1 MAFTI
6 RFLDEDNETVLDT
19 QSVEE
24 GATPVYAGQTPTKA
38 STEANTYTFSGWSP
52 EIVEAAADA
61 DYVAVYTSA
70 TRQYTITFYDEDEET
85 VLRTQSVDYGAVPV
99 YGGETPSKDPT
110 AANTYS
116 FSGWNPA
123 LAEVAGDASYVAVF
137 TEAVRKYSV
146 TFKDED
152 NETVLLAAAEYDYN
166 TPADEII
173 LPDDPE
179 KEPTA
184 QYPSI
189 VFAGWSPAIADVT
202 EDVVYKA
209 TYTKTTAKYRI
220 QFLDNV
226 GGVLQDALYEY
237 GATPECELPDVE
249 MAEGAWNPTIATVT
263 EDAEYQAEY
272 TPFGCIVRQDKAMGE
287 GSRRAVVQI
296 AAEADID
303 NLPDWFAPGSV
314 AYLAD
319 MSAFWV
325 MDIDGEWTES
335 TADALALIS
344 LIG

>member
-61 DYVAVYTSA
+61 DYVAVYT
-70 TRQYTITFYDEDEET
+70 
-85 VLRTQSVDYGAVPV
+85 
-99 YGGETPSKDPT
+99 
-110 AANTYS
+110 
-116 FSGWNPA
+116 
-123 LAEVAGDASYVAVF
+123 
-137 TEAVRKYSV
+137 EAVRKYSV

-152 NETVLLAAAEYDYN
+152 NETVLLAATEYDYN

-173 LPDDPE
+173 LPEDPE

-184 QYPSI
+184 LYSSI
-189 VFAGWSPAIADVT
+189 VFAGWTPEIGAVT

-209 TYTKTTAKYRI
+209 TYTRTTAKYRI

-226 GGVLQDALYEY
+226 GEVLKDALYKY
-237 GATPECELPDVE
+237 GATPECELPEVE
-249 MAEGAWNPTIATVT
+249 MAEGAWDPTIATVT
-263 EDAEYQAEY
+263 EDAVYQAKY

-287 GSRRAVVQI
+287 GSRRAVIQI
-296 AAEADID
+296 ATEADID

-319 MSAFWV
+319 MTVFWV
-325 MDIDGEWTES
+325 MDVDGEWTES
-335 TADALALIS
+335 TADALG
-344 LIG
+344 LIGLIG